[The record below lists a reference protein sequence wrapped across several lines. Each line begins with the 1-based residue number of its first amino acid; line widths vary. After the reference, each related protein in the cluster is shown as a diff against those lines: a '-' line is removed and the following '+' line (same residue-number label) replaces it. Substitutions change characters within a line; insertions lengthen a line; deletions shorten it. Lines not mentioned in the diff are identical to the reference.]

1 MLTQFF
7 KFLSFSSAGVGSGNV
22 EKSPQKRK
30 EVFEKDIAEPQ
41 EKKTFSMSMVAKPQ
55 AKKCISMN
63 IGMKKTEVNT
73 KGEAKKEISMS
84 TKGSSTKPAPIK
96 MALASQV
103 CTLSLY
109 CKQ

>member
-1 MLTQFF
+1 M
-7 KFLSFSSAGVGSGNV
+7 

-30 EVFEKDIAEPQ
+30 EVFETESSEPQ

-55 AKKCISMN
+55 AKKSISMN
-63 IGMKKTEVNT
+63 IGVKKTEVNN
-73 KGEAKKEISMS
+73 KGETKTKKEISMI

-103 CTLSLY
+103 CIKTVE
-109 CKQ
+109 